1 MVKTVLLI
9 PIKILAKALGYI
21 AAAVIVAAAWIIGIA
36 GLMIGK
42 ITPYIGLIIILMD
55 VILLASGY
63 LEDKRSALFCGL
75 YGVGAILFPIIIKA
89 FIKLMF
95 SLKEELMDRVKGIKL
110 I

>member
-21 AAAVIVAAAWIIGIA
+21 AAAIIVVAAWIIGFA

-55 VILLASGY
+55 IILLASGY
-63 LEDKRSALFCGL
+63 LDKKYALFYGL
-75 YGVGAILFPIIIKA
+75 YGVGAILFPVMIKE

-95 SLKEELMDRVKGIKL
+95 SSKEKLMDHVKGIKL